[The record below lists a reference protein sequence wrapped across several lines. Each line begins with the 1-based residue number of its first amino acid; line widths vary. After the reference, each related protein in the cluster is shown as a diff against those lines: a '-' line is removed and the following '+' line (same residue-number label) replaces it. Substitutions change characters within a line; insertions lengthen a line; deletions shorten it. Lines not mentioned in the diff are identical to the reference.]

1 MERIKNRSMT
11 LLWAGAAISI
21 AEIYTGGLA
30 APLGFAKGISAILLG
45 HLIGGILL
53 ALCGVISFD
62 KRKNA
67 METVKDTLGEWGV
80 KIVASLNV
88 LQLLGWSAVMII
100 QGARGINATLG
111 LSYKLSLII
120 MAIFVFMW
128 SYYFERKSKKI
139 NDFAV
144 LTLLILTC
152 LIFFNIDFERI
163 IPTGA
168 NVSFITV
175 VELSIAMPVSWIP
188 LIGDY
193 TMRGESRKGVFLS
206 SFFGYFIASSSMYVL
221 GLLITLFTGLD
232 IVQFIS
238 SFSVPIVACIIIVL
252 STVTTTFLDIYSAVE
267 SSKQIFKFNSTTRMV
282 AVYCFIGFAISLFFP
297 IVKYESFLLTIGS
310 VFIPVYSIVIIEY
323 FFIKNKGFNKVNII
337 GVIFA
342 AIGCIL
348 YNYFIYQGLYM
359 PTVLILGVISISY
372 YLVARGFKNNKNFK
386 EQRNQG

>member
-1 MERIKNRSMT
+1 MEKIKNRSMT

-30 APLGFAKGISAILLG
+30 APLGFSKGIAAILLG

-53 ALCGVISFD
+53 ALCGVISFN

-67 METVKDTLGEWGV
+67 METVKDTLGDWGV

-100 QGARGINATLG
+100 QGARGINSTLG
-111 LSYKLSLII
+111 LSYKVALII
-120 MAIFVFMW
+120 MAIFVFIW
-128 SYYFERKSKKI
+128 SYYFERKSKVI

-144 LTLLILTC
+144 FTLLILTC
-152 LIFFNIDFERI
+152 LMFFNIDFEKI
-163 IPTGA
+163 IPTGS
-168 NVSFITV
+168 NISFMTV
-175 VELSIAMPVSWIP
+175 VEMSIAMPVSWIP

-206 SFFGYFIASSSMYVL
+206 SFLGYFTASSGMYIL
-221 GLLITLFTGLD
+221 GLLITLYTGLD

-238 SFSVPIVACIIIVL
+238 SFSVPIIACIIIVL
-252 STVTTTFLDIYSAVE
+252 STVTTTFLDIFSAVE
-267 SSKQIFKFNSTTRMV
+267 SSKQIFKFNNSTRMV
-282 AVYCFIGFAISLFFP
+282 AIYCFIGFIISLFFP

-310 VFIPVYSIVIIEY
+310 VFVPVYSIVIIEY
-323 FFIKNKGFNKVNII
+323 FFIKNTKINKINTL

-342 AIGCIL
+342 TIGCIL
-348 YNYFIYQGLYM
+348 YNFFIHKGLFI
-359 PTVLILGVISISY
+359 PTVLILGTISISY
-372 YLVARGFKNNKNFK
+372 YLVAKGLNNKK
-386 EQRNQG
+386 PLKKQVNQG